1 VNSSTLGSVIA
12 ATASK
17 QPRSSRILLVSVLA
31 LASLSAILLTSS
43 RAPAAVPVAKLSWQA
58 CPKEKGFQ
66 CATVRVPLDYSHP
79 RGQTIHLAVIR
90 HRATDPAH
98 RIGTLFFNPGGPGG
112 SGVAALPGFV
122 SLLPAAVR
130 ARFDIASWDPRGVG
144 VSTAVECFASARDA
158 NRFLDGMVLGSSFPV
173 GSAEVAGWI
182 RRYRAFGRHC
192 EARSGGLLRHVSTAD
207 TARDLD
213 VLRRAVGDRMLT
225 YYGFSYGTFLGAT
238 YANMFPDHVRAMVL
252 DSNLDPRAYVRPQI
266 KANGGRFLTTELRE
280 RSDQSAARTLNAFL
294 DLCGADTADCA
305 FSAGSPA
312 ATRAKYAALLQRLQR
327 PARSAKVTYAETV
340 STTGTYL
347 GTKAAWPSLA
357 KLLQKLWMTGNATLP
372 MVPPNQL
379 AGLFA
384 ILCSESPNPSA
395 AAFRSLVRFA
405 FRRSGPLGLSKLWQ
419 TLACASWPTTAADL
433 YAGPW
438 DRRTANPVL
447 VINNT
452 IDPNTP
458 YRGAVA
464 MARELAR
471 ARLLTVDGY
480 GHGVLGNQS
489 ACAIRYISRYLIEKA
504 LPPKGAV
511 CQQDQQPFSGSP

>member
-1 VNSSTLGSVIA
+1 VIA

-79 RGQTIHLAVIR
+79 RGQMIHLAVIR

-144 VSTAVECFASARDA
+144 ASTAVECFASARDA

-173 GSAEVAGWI
+173 GNAEMAGWI

-266 KANGGRFLTTELRE
+266 KANGGRFLTTELRG

-294 DLCGADTADCA
+294 DLCGADTAHCA

-357 KLLQKLWMTGNATLP
+357 KLLQKLWMTGNATLL

-419 TLACASWPTTAADL
+419 TLPCASWPTTAADL

-447 VINNT
+447 VTNNT

-489 ACAIRYISRYLIEKA
+489 ACATRYISRYLIEKA